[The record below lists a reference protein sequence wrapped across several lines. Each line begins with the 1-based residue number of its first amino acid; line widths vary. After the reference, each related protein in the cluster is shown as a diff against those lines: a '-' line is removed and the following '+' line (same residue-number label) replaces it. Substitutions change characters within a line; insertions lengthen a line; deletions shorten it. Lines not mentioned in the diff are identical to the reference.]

1 LSYYRHRGFW
11 VGCEFIKNEKKKEK
25 KKEKRKIK
33 NKILNDVWCGE
44 KTSPCRRG
52 KKAWTE

>member
-1 LSYYRHRGFW
+1 VNSL
-11 VGCEFIKNEKKKEK
+11 KMKKKRKEK
-25 KKEKRKIK
+25 RKRKIK